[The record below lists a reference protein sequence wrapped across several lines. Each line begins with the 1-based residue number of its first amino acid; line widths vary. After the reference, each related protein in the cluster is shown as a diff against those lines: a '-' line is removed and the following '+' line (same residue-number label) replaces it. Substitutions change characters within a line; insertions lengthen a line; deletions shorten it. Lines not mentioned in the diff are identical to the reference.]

1 MTKLDFFLTFSDKLA
16 AITKRIEDSGYLI
29 ASKKSEKLTEEIAK
43 EMYKNSA
50 DKEYYGDLIN
60 LMTSGETDILVLSRE
75 NAIDGWREE
84 IGDAD
89 PAKAKEIN
97 PES

>member
-1 MTKLDFFLTFSDKLA
+1 M
-16 AITKRIEDSGYLI
+16 I

-50 DKEYYGDLIN
+50 GTEYHADLIN

-75 NAIDGWREE
+75 NAIEGWRQE
-84 IGDAD
+84 IGDVD